1 MRFIDDFLP
10 DQPYL
15 TEARRRVKQFRENQQ
30 QRPAAAVIQGWNDEK
45 IAQLM
50 ADYAADVWQEGYEEG
65 NSEGYD
71 EGYAAKENEFDDD

>member
-1 MRFIDDFLP
+1 MRLFDDFLP

-15 TEARRRVKQFRENQQ
+15 TEARRRVKQFREENQAQ
-30 QRPAAAVIQGWNDEK
+30 LIDSGEVADRD

-50 ADYAADVWQEGYEEG
+50 ADYAAEVWQEGYDDG
-65 NSEGYD
+65 HTEGYD